1 MMGIYQ
7 DIKDKISDVLI

>member
-7 DIKDKISDVLI
+7 DIKDKISDVPI